1 LSGHWPNRKLAE
13 NERKKHPM
21 SEKDKYI
28 EKIKP
33 LLDKW
38 NAEFDQLEAKIR
50 KCGADPMLDFDEVI
64 IALRQHR

>member
-1 LSGHWPNRKLAE
+1 
-13 NERKKHPM
+13 M

>member
-1 LSGHWPNRKLAE
+1 
-13 NERKKHPM
+13 M
-21 SEKDKYI
+21 SEKDKYK

-33 LLDKW
+33 LLDRW

-50 KCGADPMLDFDEVI
+50 KCGADSMLDFDEVI

>member
-1 LSGHWPNRKLAE
+1 
-13 NERKKHPM
+13 M

-33 LLDKW
+33 LLDQW

-50 KCGADPMLDFDEVI
+50 ECGTERMLDFDEVI